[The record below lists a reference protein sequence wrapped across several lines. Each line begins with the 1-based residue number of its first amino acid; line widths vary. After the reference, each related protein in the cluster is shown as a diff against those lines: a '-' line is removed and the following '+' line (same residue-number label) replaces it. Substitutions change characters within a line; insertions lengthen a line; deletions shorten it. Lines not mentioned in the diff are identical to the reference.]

1 MGRNEKRANC
11 GFFTPSVIITH
22 GACAHSLG
30 QKPVSISGSRRGVST
45 YAQRACHAHMR
56 IRRMIQN
63 DLVTTSRGARA
74 TVLRANNQAREQKA
88 DILPRS
94 RFRPPAQIWA
104 PAPPRR
110 SHPHFFFRSA
120 VRVFCLAR
128 GERQRILAKLEPCDP
143 RRVVYLL
150 CPTVL
155 LSVLSLR
162 QRVSAWVLVMDD
174 MMMMDG

>member
-22 GACAHSLG
+22 GACAYSLG

-56 IRRMIQN
+56 VRRMIQN

-74 TVLRANNQAREQKA
+74 PVPRANNQAREQKA

-94 RFRPPAQIWA
+94 RFHPPAQIWA
-104 PAPPRR
+104 PARAMPRR
-110 SHPHFFFRSA
+110 SHPHFFFS
-120 VRVFCLAR
+120 FL
-128 GERQRILAKLEPCDP
+128 G
-143 RRVVYLL
+143 
-150 CPTVL
+150 
-155 LSVLSLR
+155 SL
-162 QRVSAWVLVMDD
+162 
-174 MMMMDG
+174 